1 MSARLEKIEKSE
13 AHLIIEVDAQ
23 TFEEGLQKAYRK
35 VVKQVAIPGFR
46 KGRVPREL
54 LEAHFG
60 REILFED
67 AIEMVVPNAFE
78 EALQELNIEP
88 IAQPE
93 FEIEEIEEDNIL
105 KFKAVVPV
113 KPEVV
118 LGQTEGLEI
127 SIPIFSV
134 DEADV
139 DKRMEDMA
147 EHYAQVVEKI
157 DEPAEMGD
165 TATIDFEGF
174 IDDIPFPG
182 GAGEMYPLELGSHS
196 FIPGFEE
203 QVVGLKVGDTADVL
217 VKFPDGYHA
226 EELAGQ
232 GAVFKVTVHKIE
244 TKKGRELNDEFAQE
258 VSNFDT
264 LAELRDDV
272 RKNLQTSMEN
282 HKKSMLRE
290 AALTKALETCQ
301 VDVPA
306 AVVKMQLADM
316 LERFSEQ
323 LKMQGLSLE
332 QYFQLTGRGVE
343 RFNEEMWPEGE
354 KSARTNFMLEKI
366 VEEKGIAIS
375 DEELD
380 NQIIEI
386 ANSMGIE
393 PDQARQNL
401 AGVMD
406 DFAYRLKI
414 EKALDYL
421 VEHAVITEVEEVDEV
436 DEELPTVENIV
447 AAVTESEPEA

>member
-13 AHLIIEVDAQ
+13 AHLSIEVDAQ

-78 EALQELNIEP
+78 EALTELDIEP

-93 FEIEEIEEDNIL
+93 FEIEEIKEDNIL

-118 LGQTEGLEI
+118 LGQTEGLEV
-127 SIPIFSV
+127 SIPVFAL

-139 DKRMEDMA
+139 DRRMEDMA
-147 EHYAQVVEKI
+147 AHYAQLVEKV

-174 IDDIPFPG
+174 IDDVAFPG
-182 GAGEMYPLELGSHS
+182 GAGEDYPLELGSHT

-203 QVVGLKVGDTADVL
+203 QVVGLKVGDTADVS
-217 VKFPDGYHA
+217 VRFPETYQA
-226 EELAGQ
+226 EELAGKN
-232 GAVFKVTVHKIE
+232 AVFKVTVHKIE
-244 TKKGRELNDEFAQE
+244 TKKSRELNDEFAQE

-272 RKNLQTSMEN
+272 RKNLQASMEN
-282 HKKSMLRE
+282 HKKSLLRE
-290 AALTKALETCQ
+290 AALTKALEGCEI
-301 VDVPA
+301 DVPA
-306 AVVKMQLADM
+306 AVVKMQLANM
-316 LERFSEQ
+316 LERFADQ
-323 LKMQGLSLE
+323 LKMQGISLE
-332 QYFQLTGRGVE
+332 QYFQLTGRNVE

-354 KSARTNFMLEKI
+354 KNARTNFLLEKI
-366 VEEKGIAIS
+366 VEEKGITIS

-380 NQIIEI
+380 NQIVEI
-386 ANSMGIE
+386 ATSMGIE

-406 DFAYRLKI
+406 DFTYRLKI

-421 VEHAVITEVEEVDEV
+421 VDHAVVTEVDDENEEN
-436 DEELPTVENIV
+436 PAVENIT